1 MSTSYLF
8 IIGAIVI
15 AYLVF
20 MFVLRDKMEKR
31 TEGVVEGRSAE
42 EAMHDYVCQ
51 TVKGYNRADFQVVYG
66 WVMARYDINRV
77 FAYNAKQILVVP
89 VKLLHGE
96 LVMPNNQEMVV
107 IDLDNT
113 IDHLLLFKRG
123 SNSGVRVYFD
133 NEKNSDNF
141 YDLDCRKKD
150 VCGNDNIPTFMKFV
164 EFMESWANEHN
175 IPVEVVAKK

>member
-8 IIGAIVI
+8 IIGAIIV

-20 MFVLRDKMEKR
+20 MFVLRGKIVKR

-42 EAMHDYVCQ
+42 EAMNDYLSQMVN
-51 TVKGYNRADFQVVYG
+51 GYNRADFQVVYG

-77 FAYNAKQILVVP
+77 FAYNSKQILVVP

-107 IDLDNT
+107 IDLNM
-113 IDHLLLFKRG
+113 IDHLHLFKHG

-133 NEKNSDNF
+133 SEKDSDNSYDLNCREKN
-141 YDLDCRKKD
+141 
-150 VCGNDNIPTFMKFV
+150 VCGNDNVPTFMKFV
-164 EFMESWANEHN
+164 EFMENWAKENN
-175 IPVEVVAKK
+175 ILIEK